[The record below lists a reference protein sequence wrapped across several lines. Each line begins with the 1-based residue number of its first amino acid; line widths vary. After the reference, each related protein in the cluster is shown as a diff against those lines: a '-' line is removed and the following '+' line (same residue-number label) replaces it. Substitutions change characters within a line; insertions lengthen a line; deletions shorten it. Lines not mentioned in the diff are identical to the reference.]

1 MEPYR
6 KSFAAYFYNKGLEWN
21 KGVVLNYKNKAYSDS
36 SAVLDLERG
45 KLSGIREPAWQTDDA
60 IGNNSWGY
68 AEGNTFKSV
77 QYVVTN
83 LIDIV
88 SKNGNLLLNIGPRP
102 DGTITEEE
110 TNVLLGTGKWLD
122 VNGEA
127 IYGTRPWKIFGEGP
141 TESASGSFADQ
152 KIPFT
157 ANDIRFTTKGKT
169 LYAITLGIPTA
180 ATSIKALSKNA
191 GNGKIASVK
200 LLGSAA
206 ELTWKQEEDA
216 LVIEPLKNYPSTNA
230 AAYKI
235 TFEE

>member
-1 MEPYR
+1 M
-6 KSFAAYFYNKGLEWN
+6 
-21 KGVVLNYKNKAYSDS
+21 
-36 SAVLDLERG
+36 
-45 KLSGIREPAWQTDDA
+45 AWQTDDA

-102 DGTITEEE
+102 DGTITDEE

-169 LYAITLGIPTA
+169 LYAITLGIPKEK
-180 ATSIKALSKNA
+180 TSIKALSKTS

-200 LLGSAA
+200 LLGSDAA
-206 ELTWKQEEDA
+206 VKWEQNDDA
-216 LVIEPLKNYPSTNA
+216 LVIEPQKNYPSENA

-235 TFEE
+235 MFAE